1 MHVLVLWGS
10 IGSYPRA
17 VSMLGKHSTTVLQL
31 QICVH
36 VLSYHIV
43 GASQIYTIIK
53 WQLKIQFT
61 FDIDFAL
68 GDSVRGICCSPGILT
83 QKVQQA
89 SWWCHAS
96 GPETTLRVAMCFFT
110 VTVECVIYSLKAPWL
125 ISDEGGSTEAP
136 VMVKIHLLTWQPQLE
151 MWPMPRR
158 TWLIFI
164 DLFVFLRFLKM
175 FLIKFPLTV
184 SHMYILCSDCLPPTF
199 SYLPSTPA
207 ITLSPCRSLS
217 HIHVI

>member
-1 MHVLVLWGS
+1 MPIKNTIYIRYRFCLRRFRPWNWLQPRDSDSEGPASFLVMPCLW
-10 IGSYPRA
+10 PRD
-17 VSMLGKHSTTVLQL
+17 
-31 QICVH
+31 
-36 VLSYHIV
+36 
-43 GASQIYTIIK
+43 YT
-53 WQLKIQFT
+53 QSSC
-61 FDIDFAL
+61 A
-68 GDSVRGICCSPGILT
+68 
-83 QKVQQA
+83 
-89 SWWCHAS
+89 
-96 GPETTLRVAMCFFT
+96 FFT